1 MTASFHRADCASGPH
16 RPIRLRRMSDDL
28 YWDARTTIAS
38 YMMPDDGGTA
48 SGDDLAPGG
57 VSDQE
62 KDSLRIAKIDL
73 DERSL
78 ARAPAD
84 IEYER
89 KVAIYDLLEA
99 NYFEPLG
106 GGPGPFELVLSIIE
120 RRLVFDVRRE
130 GGDRLGSVHLSL
142 MPLRKI
148 IKDYFLLCESYHEAI
163 RNAAPAQIETVDMA
177 RRAMHNE
184 GSEILRERLSDKIN
198 LDYDTARRLFTLIC
212 SFHMR

>member
-1 MTASFHRADCASGPH
+1 MADDADNGAEA
-16 RPIRLRRMSDDL
+16 RP
-28 YWDARTTIAS
+28 TN
-38 YMMPDDGGTA
+38 
-48 SGDDLAPGG
+48 
-57 VSDQE
+57 
-62 KDSLRIAKIDL
+62 RIVKIDL

-78 ARAPAD
+78 ARATAD

-89 KVAIYDLLEA
+89 KVAIYDLLEV
-99 NYFEPLG
+99 NTFEPEG
-106 GGPGPFELVLSIIE
+106 GAGEGPFELHLSIVE

-130 GGDRLGSVHLSL
+130 GGDKLGSVHLSL

-163 RNAAPAQIETVDMA
+163 RNAAPSQIETVDMA

-184 GSEILRERLSDKIN
+184 GSEILRERLKDKIT
-198 LDYDTARRLFTLIC
+198 LDNDTARRLFTLIC